1 MNNLAYLYA
10 EGIGV
15 DRDPARAAEW
25 LGHAAARG
33 DSVAQFNYGW
43 ALEVGDGIAPDKV
56 RALMWYGLAA
66 AAGMAEAAERGRALA
81 ATLSEAEFDRAEA
94 MIRDWRPVEGMVE

>member
-43 ALEVGDGIAPDKV
+43 TLESGDGIAPDKV
-56 RALMWYGLAA
+56 QALMWFGLAA
-66 AAGMAEAAERGRALA
+66 TAGMAQAADRGRALA
-81 ATLSEAEFDRAEA
+81 ATLSAAELDRAETI
-94 MIRDWRPVEGMVE
+94 IRDWRPVQGMVE